1 MECGCPDV
9 HECRLREYAIDLEVH
24 PERVAGAHIAKQ
36 EVVNRYYVRNMNKCI
51 LCGRCV
57 RVCDEVARVH
67 AIDFAKRGFESI
79 LSPQFYRD
87 MEHSDCTFC
96 GLCAQLCPA
105 GALLERRV
113 ERLPHQDK
121 MTTVKTTCP
130 HCPLGC
136 ELVLNM
142 DKERTRITR
151 ITTDMDAVNTP
162 NRGLTCLRGR
172 YHFQDVAKDRL
183 TEPRIGAKSV
193 AWDQGIRELSE
204 VLSKGKI
211 AIFLGSSL
219 TDQEIAAVKSV
230 VEFKEGQEGSIVA
243 GKDFFQALPGPGALS
258 ELLASFE
265 TETPKGKVKPDVAA
279 LVQKMTLFS
288 KAVEFKTE
296 LAETSENFKS
306 LYGLG
311 ANVAGLL
318 ASGLPLQGA
327 EAAIQA
333 VKNGAVSRLL
343 FVDCTPFDF
352 GLAES
357 DLKGV
362 KKVLLISHPY
372 KGNES
377 DLSLPITAW
386 AEREGATTSAFGG
399 AKLAVHMG
407 PLPLQGARSLRW
419 IFAEA
424 LRKLGVEIAASEM
437 AVR

>member
-1 MECGCPDV
+1 
-9 HECRLREYAIDLEVH
+9 
-24 PERVAGAHIAKQ
+24 
-36 EVVNRYYVRNMNKCI
+36 
-51 LCGRCV
+51 
-57 RVCDEVARVH
+57 
-67 AIDFAKRGFESI
+67 
-79 LSPQFYRD
+79 

-96 GLCAQLCPA
+96 GLCAQLCPV

-183 TEPRIGAKSV
+183 TEPEIRTDTGAKV
-193 AWDQGIRELSE
+193 IDWTQGIEELSE

-230 VEFKEGQEGSIVA
+230 VESQEGAIVTA
-243 GKDFFQALPGPGALS
+243 KDFFQALAGPGALS

-265 TETPKGKVKPDVAA
+265 TETPRGKVKPDVAA
-279 LVQKMTLFS
+279 FVQKMTILS
-288 KAVEFKTE
+288 KSLEFGVKPTASVEN
-296 LAETSENFKS
+296 LKS

-318 ASGLPLQGA
+318 ASGLITQEAG
-327 EAAIQA
+327 AAIQA
-333 VKNGAVSRLL
+333 VKNGTVSGLL

-362 KKVLLISHPY
+362 KKVLLTSHPY
-372 KGNES
+372 KGSES
-377 DLSLPITAW
+377 DLNLPITAW

-407 PLPLQGARSLRW
+407 PLPPQGARSLRW

-424 LRKLGVEIAASEM
+424 LRTVCVEIAASEM
-437 AVR
+437 AE